1 MIHRSG
7 YGFAIMILLFLPL
20 VFSSCQSKDELMA
33 LSKCEF
39 RVKDVGEVTLGGVP
53 IDGVEEVNDLTNE
66 ELGVLLLGILTEN
79 LPLALTINVEVRNP
93 NEDVAALDKA
103 EWILYVDNKMITEG
117 LYDERIEIP
126 PHNGI
131 SLMRVPVTANIAEI
145 MAGES
150 NEALLNLALNLA
162 NAGSQPSLITLKA
175 KPYIRVRNRLIPY
188 PGFFDI
194 KTEFT
199 SGE

>member
-1 MIHRSG
+1 MVRQSWAG
-7 YGFAIMILLFLPL
+7 VVLIMLLLLPL
-20 VFSSCQSKDELMA
+20 IFSSCRSKDELMA

-39 RVKDVGEVTLGGVP
+39 RVRDVSEATLGGVP
-53 IDGVEEVNDLTNE
+53 IDGVEDVNDLTTE
-66 ELGVLLLGILTEN
+66 ELGILLLGILTEN
-79 LPLALTINVEVRNP
+79 LPLALYINVEVRNP

-103 EWILYVDNKMITEG
+103 EWILYVDDKKITEG

-131 SLMRVPVTANIAEI
+131 AIMRVPVTANIAEI

-162 NAGSQPSLITLKA
+162 NAGTQPSMITLKT